1 VALAIVFGVYLE
13 AGLVGYTDGLLPAM
27 VAGSGFLFHPKRFG
41 LGIFQPLWQPVE
53 VMASTTVA
61 LNNQ

>member
-1 VALAIVFGVYLE
+1 
-13 AGLVGYTDGLLPAM
+13 M